1 MPEVYPFNDD
11 NLVYDFDSH
20 QYIITYNGVLNGLGE
35 DLYQYNMDVPTAA
48 KFLERTSKQVY
59 RFIYQ
64 YVKFSA
70 TRWVEYRLAKE
81 DELRQVIYEAI
92 LGQVEYYLAS
102 AGPLVALQTG
112 LSVENTKAIP
122 LEDLRGNRKIAEST
136 EMILLNSGILY
147 SGHYIY
153 FPRELYREGY

>member
-1 MPEVYPFNDD
+1 MSQTYPFNDD

-48 KFLERTSKQVY
+48 KFLERISKQVY

-64 YVKFSA
+64 HVKYSA

-81 DELRQVIYEAI
+81 EELRDVIYQAI

-102 AGPLVALQTG
+102 AGPLIAMQTG
-112 LSVENTKAIP
+112 VSIEKSKVIP
-122 LEDLRGNRKIAEST
+122 LEELRGNRKIAEST
-136 EMILLNSGILY
+136 EMILLNSGVLY
-147 SGHYIY
+147 TGHYIM

>member
-1 MPEVYPFNDD
+1 MPEIYPFNDE

-35 DLYQYNMDVPTAA
+35 DLYEYNMDVPAAA
-48 KFLERTSKQVY
+48 KFLERISKQVY

-64 YVKFSA
+64 HVKYSA

-81 DELRQVIYEAI
+81 EELRDVVFEAI

-102 AGPLVALQTG
+102 AGPLVAMQTG
-112 LSVENTKAIP
+112 VSIEKSKVIP
-122 LEDLRGNRKIAEST
+122 LEELRGNRKIAEST

-147 SGHYIY
+147 TGHYIM
-153 FPRELYREGY
+153 FPRELYREDY